1 MVNGIMFTVG
11 MIIAQVAAPGETLG
25 ELENIYT
32 VEYGNV
38 TGRKILNGEL
48 AGQYRIL
55 TPNQTVESAEG
66 QFLALVNQHRANH
79 GLAPVGWSQDAAN
92 MAATNNAVHAPHS
105 IFGRQNWAGVGDFV
119 SAFNLWVASPAH
131 NAMLLGINT
140 AIGVARCATGCTAN
154 GY

>member
-1 MVNGIMFTVG
+1 MNGITMFLG
-11 MIIAQVAAPGETLG
+11 LLIAQAPAEQLG
-25 ELENIYT
+25 PIENIYT

-38 TGRKILNGEL
+38 QGQKILNGDL
-48 AGQYRIL
+48 AGQYRIVG
-55 TPNQTVESAEG
+55 QVQQSAES

-79 GLAPVGWSQDAAN
+79 GLPPVGWSQDAAN

-105 IFGRQNWAGVGDFV
+105 IFGRQNWAGVSDFV
-119 SAFNLWVASPAH
+119 SAFHMWVASPAH

>member
-1 MVNGIMFTVG
+1 MINGIMFAVG

-79 GLAPVGWSQDAAN
+79 GLGAIGWDQNCAN
-92 MAATNNAVHAPHS
+92 LAATNNGIHTAHS
-105 IFGRQNWAGVGDFV
+105 MFGSQVWSGTTDFV
-119 SAFNLWVASPAH
+119 SSFYLWTQSAAH
-131 NAMLLGINT
+131 NAILLGART

-154 GY
+154 AY